1 MSSLKEDIAQESKE
15 FVNDFLGCLFS
26 PFCILMML
34 GILGLIL
41 WIIIA
46 SVFNLSYEPGKA
58 SEVDYREQEIASSAK
73 NIAWDY
79 LKEQEPTAKITS
91 ISSSPL
97 NSSVTVVQ
105 GKLKKKNAFGQWAHH
120 SFRITVTD
128 GLVTGCETKF
138 LGFK

>member
-1 MSSLKEDIAQESKE
+1 MSSLKEDLTQESKE

-46 SVFNLSYEPGKA
+46 SVFNLSYAPENDKTSTGQSKII
-58 SEVDYREQEIASSAK
+58 VFDYIKS
-73 NIAWDY
+73 
-79 LKEQEPTAKITS
+79 QEPTAKIKS

-105 GKLKKKNAFGQWAHH
+105 GQLKKKNAFGQWAVHQ
-120 SFRITVTD
+120 FRASIKDGEIVDFHTD
-128 GLVTGCETKF
+128 F
-138 LGFK
+138 IGFE

>member
-1 MSSLKEDIAQESKE
+1 MSSLKEDLTQESKE

-46 SVFNLSYEPGKA
+46 SVFNLSYAPENDKTSTGQSKTIVFDYIKA
-58 SEVDYREQEIASSAK
+58 
-73 NIAWDY
+73 
-79 LKEQEPTAKITS
+79 QEPTAKIKS

-105 GKLKKKNAFGQWAHH
+105 GQFKKKNAFGQYAVHQ
-120 SFRITVTD
+120 FRASIKDGEIVDFHTD
-128 GLVTGCETKF
+128 F
-138 LGFK
+138 IGFE

>member
-1 MSSLKEDIAQESKE
+1 MSSLKEDLTQESKE

-46 SVFNLSYEPGKA
+46 SVFNLSYAPENDKTSTGQSKII
-58 SEVDYREQEIASSAK
+58 VFDYIKS
-73 NIAWDY
+73 
-79 LKEQEPTAKITS
+79 QEPTAKIKS

-105 GKLKKKNAFGQWAHH
+105 GQFKKKNAFGQWAVHQ
-120 SFRITVTD
+120 FRASIKDGEIVDFHTD
-128 GLVTGCETKF
+128 F
-138 LGFK
+138 IGFE

>member
-34 GILGLIL
+34 GIFGLIL

-46 SVFNLSYEPGKA
+46 SVFNLSYAPENDKTSTGQSKII
-58 SEVDYREQEIASSAK
+58 VFDYIKS
-73 NIAWDY
+73 
-79 LKEQEPTAKITS
+79 QEPTAKIKS

-105 GKLKKKNAFGQWAHH
+105 GQFKKKNAFGQWAVHQ
-120 SFRITVTD
+120 FRASIKDGEIVDFHTD
-128 GLVTGCETKF
+128 F
-138 LGFK
+138 IGFE

>member
-1 MSSLKEDIAQESKE
+1 MSSLKEDLTQESKE

-46 SVFNLSYEPGKA
+46 SVFNLSYAPENDKTSTGQSKTI
-58 SEVDYREQEIASSAK
+58 VFDYIKS
-73 NIAWDY
+73 
-79 LKEQEPTAKITS
+79 QEPTAKIKS

-97 NSSVTVVQ
+97 NSSVTVVEGQ
-105 GKLKKKNAFGQWAHH
+105 FKKKNAFGQYAVYQ
-120 SFRITVTD
+120 FRASIKDGKIVDFHTD
-128 GLVTGCETKF
+128 F
-138 LGFK
+138 IGFE

>member
-1 MSSLKEDIAQESKE
+1 MSSLKEDLTQESKE

-46 SVFNLSYEPGKA
+46 SVFNLSYAPENDKTSTGQSKII
-58 SEVDYREQEIASSAK
+58 VFDYKKS
-73 NIAWDY
+73 
-79 LKEQEPTAKITS
+79 QEPTAKIKS

-105 GKLKKKNAFGQWAHH
+105 GQLKKKNAFGQWAVHQ
-120 SFRITVTD
+120 FRASIKDGEIVDFHTD
-128 GLVTGCETKF
+128 F
-138 LGFK
+138 IGFE

>member
-1 MSSLKEDIAQESKE
+1 MSSLKEDLTQESKE

-46 SVFNLSYEPGKA
+46 SVFNLSYAPENDKTSTGHSKII
-58 SEVDYREQEIASSAK
+58 VFDYIKS
-73 NIAWDY
+73 
-79 LKEQEPTAKITS
+79 QEPTAKIKS

-105 GKLKKKNAFGQWAHH
+105 GQFKKKNAFGQYAVHQ
-120 SFRITVTD
+120 FRASIKDGEIVDFHTD
-128 GLVTGCETKF
+128 F
-138 LGFK
+138 IGFE

>member
-1 MSSLKEDIAQESKE
+1 MSSLKEDLTQESKE

-46 SVFNLSYEPGKA
+46 SVFNLSYAPENDKTSTGQSKII
-58 SEVDYREQEIASSAK
+58 VFDYIKS
-73 NIAWDY
+73 
-79 LKEQEPTAKITS
+79 QEPTAKIKS

-105 GKLKKKNAFGQWAHH
+105 GQFKKKNAFGQYAVHQ
-120 SFRITVTD
+120 FRASIKDGEIVDFHTD
-128 GLVTGCETKF
+128 F
-138 LGFK
+138 IGFE

>member
-1 MSSLKEDIAQESKE
+1 MSSLKEDLTQESKE

-46 SVFNLSYEPGKA
+46 SVFNLSYAPENDKTSTGQSKTI
-58 SEVDYREQEIASSAK
+58 VFDYIKS
-73 NIAWDY
+73 
-79 LKEQEPTAKITS
+79 QEPTAKIKS

-105 GKLKKKNAFGQWAHH
+105 GQFKKKNAFGQWAVHQ
-120 SFRITVTD
+120 FRASIKDGEIVDFHTD
-128 GLVTGCETKF
+128 F
-138 LGFK
+138 IGFE

>member
-1 MSSLKEDIAQESKE
+1 MSSLKEDLTQESKE

-46 SVFNLSYEPGKA
+46 SVFNLSYAPENDKTSTGQSKII
-58 SEVDYREQEIASSAK
+58 VFDYIKS
-73 NIAWDY
+73 
-79 LKEQEPTAKITS
+79 QEPTAKIKS

-105 GKLKKKNAFGQWAHH
+105 GQLKKKNAFGQWAVHQ
-120 SFRITVTD
+120 FRASIKDGKIVDFHTD
-128 GLVTGCETKF
+128 F
-138 LGFK
+138 IGFE

>member
-1 MSSLKEDIAQESKE
+1 MSSLKEDLTQESKE

-46 SVFNLSYEPGKA
+46 SVFNLSYAPENDKTSTGQSKII
-58 SEVDYREQEIASSAK
+58 VFDYIKS
-73 NIAWDY
+73 
-79 LKEQEPTAKITS
+79 QEPTAKIKS

-105 GKLKKKNAFGQWAHH
+105 GQFKKKNAFGQWAVHQ
-120 SFRITVTD
+120 FRASIKDGKIVDFHTD
-128 GLVTGCETKF
+128 F
-138 LGFK
+138 IGFE